1 MSAPTPFP
9 LTRMGLLLCLLAQ
22 PALAQTVPDAGALLR
37 ESERSLQAPRT
48 AEPQIPFSVAKPMPE
63 DAKAVRITVQRVV
76 IEGDSLI
83 PEAELQAQVQDLI
96 GQSLTLAEL
105 EHAAQRLAQY
115 YRERGWY
122 ARVYLPEQDVTDG
135 SLRIQVLEGRYDT
148 SYLTVQAGQRANAA
162 NVQRVITRRLVTG
175 APLSAPELE
184 RGLLLANDL
193 PGIQANG
200 LLQACEDEQGH
211 SDLLLTVQDTA
222 FVTGDV
228 GLNNHGIRSTGR
240 AQLVGGVALNNLS
253 GKGDQLSLRL
263 LASEGVRSAVARY
276 SLPLGY
282 DGLRLAVHGSL
293 LGYTLGG
300 SYRPLEAEGQARTA
314 GLTLSYPLL
323 RQSERN
329 LSLSAGYEHRR
340 YRDDM
345 LGAALR
351 RHDINALNLGLN
363 GDLRDGFGGG
373 GMSWGA
379 VQLMHGRLAM
389 EDIVADR
396 AQDAAGPRSRGDYT
410 KLALQLGRMQS
421 LGAGWQMQLALS
433 GQTASGNL
441 ASSERMTLG
450 GPSQVRAYPVNE
462 ADGDQG
468 VLLKL
473 ELQRELGG
481 GWQAVAFYDTGRIR
495 QHKRL
500 WPGWDGGSRQPN
512 SYSLSGAGVGVNWRG
527 TGSLSGW
534 QLAAS
539 VAAPVGG
546 NPGSAQGRNSDGSSA
561 RSTRGW
567 LSVNRIF

>member
-1 MSAPTPFP
+1 MKSYPSA
-9 LTRMGLLLCLLAQ
+9 LALCLLVQSAV
-22 PALAQTVPDAGALLR
+22 AQTVPDAGALLR
-37 ESERSLQAPRT
+37 ESERSLQAPRA
-48 AEPQIPFSVAKPMPE
+48 AEPQLAPIAVQPMAE
-63 DAKAVRITVQRVV
+63 DAKAVRVTVQRVV
-76 IEGDSLI
+76 IEGGSLI
-83 PEAELQAQVQDLI
+83 PETELQAQVADLI

-105 EHAAQRLAQY
+105 EHAAQRLAAY

-162 NVQRVITRRLVTG
+162 NVQRVITQRLVTG
-175 APLSAPELE
+175 APLSAAALE

-193 PGIQANG
+193 PGIEANG
-200 LLQACEDEQGH
+200 LLQACEDEHGH

-240 AQLVGGVALNNLS
+240 VQAVGGLALNNLS
-253 GKGDQLSLRL
+253 GQGDQLALRL
-263 LASEGVRSAVARY
+263 LASEGTRSALARY

-282 DGLRLAVHGSL
+282 DGLRLAAHGSL
-293 LGYTLGG
+293 LGYALGG
-300 SYRPLEAEGQARTA
+300 SYRPLNAEGQARTA

-323 RQSERN
+323 RQSEHN
-329 LSLSAGYEHRR
+329 LTLSTGYEHRR

-351 RHDINALNLGLN
+351 RHDINALSLGLN
-363 GDLRDGFGGG
+363 GDRRDGFGGG
-373 GMSWGA
+373 GMSWGSA
-379 VQLMHGRLAM
+379 QFTHGRLAM
-389 EDIVADR
+389 EDIAGDR

-433 GQTASGNL
+433 GQTASANL

-468 VLLKL
+468 MLLKL
-473 ELQRELGG
+473 ELQRELGS
-481 GWQAVAFYDTGRIR
+481 GWQAIAFYDAGRIR
-495 QHKRL
+495 QYKRP
-500 WPGWDGGSRQPN
+500 WSGWNGGGGQPN
-512 SYSLSGAGVGVNWRG
+512 SYNLSGAGVGVNWRG

-539 VAAPVGG
+539 VAAPMGS
-546 NPGSAQGRNSDGSSA
+546 NPGSVQGRNSDGTGAS
-561 RSTRGW
+561 STRGW
-567 LSVNRIF
+567 ISLHRIF